1 MALKATEGT
10 GWSSGSWFPAAVGRA
25 RAAGAFPLAYHFLH
39 GGNPSGQA
47 AWCNSRDGGL
57 PLMLDW
63 EPAGS
68 SRPGVGDATGFI
80 DAYRRA
86 GGVCNLLYFPHWY
99 WDQLGRPSLAPF
111 VTRKMALWSS
121 AYTAYSDHGSGWAA
135 YGGMDVAI
143 WQYTSKHAFNG
154 QLVDFNAY
162 KGTLAQFRA
171 LASGAAPGPGA
182 DPYPTVRLGDAG
194 PPVVT
199 AQKRLNLHGA
209 AHPGLTAD
217 GHFGQKTHDAARR
230 FQRDKDLAV
239 DGVVG
244 PATWARLNMNPA
256 PPPAPPTPPPPA
268 GGQHHGQW
276 VTAGQ
281 QSLAGLAAGLG
292 WPVPA
297 LIRMTAVHYG
307 AFSPGLAGYL
317 DGLADGT
324 VPHTAHLPAGTTLW
338 CN

>member
-1 MALKATEGT
+1 
-10 GWSSGSWFPAAVGRA
+10 
-25 RAAGAFPLAYHFLH
+25 
-39 GGNPSGQA
+39 
-47 AWCNSRDGGL
+47 
-57 PLMLDW
+57 MLDW

-99 WDQLGRPSLAPF
+99 WDQIGRPSLAPF
-111 VTRKMALWSS
+111 ITRKMALWSS

-135 YGGMDVAI
+135 YGGMDVAV
-143 WQYTSKHAFNG
+143 WQYTDKHQFGG
-154 QLVDFNAY
+154 QLVDFSAY

-171 LASGAAPGPGA
+171 LASGHAAAPAA

-217 GHFGQKTHDAARR
+217 GHFGQKTHDAARQ

-256 PPPAPPTPPPPA
+256 PPPAVPTPPPPA
-268 GGQHHGQW
+268 GRAAPRAVGLRRAAVPHRPRRAARLARPRPDPHDRRALRRVQPRPRRVPRRPRRRHRAAHRAPARRHHPVVQLT
-276 VTAGQ
+276 VTGHP
-281 QSLAGLAAGLG
+281 LM
-292 WPVPA
+292 
-297 LIRMTAVHYG
+297 R
-307 AFSPGLAGYL
+307 SPGA
-317 DGLADGT
+317 
-324 VPHTAHLPAGTTLW
+324 
-338 CN
+338 